1 MTLRDELVTALL
13 SVTSLSR
20 NKDPIG
26 GNMASAGRV
35 TYREV
40 FGVAEFRSLWFAELF
55 SIFGDQ
61 LARVAL
67 SVLVFTETRS
77 ATLTGLTYALTYA
90 PSLLGGIFLTGF
102 ADRFPRRTV
111 MVVVDLLRAA
121 LIALVAVP
129 VLPFWVLCVLVGA
142 VSLLNPPFKAAQ
154 LALLPQILEGDRF
167 VVGMAIRSM
176 TVQSAQLAG
185 FAGGGL
191 LLTALEPHI
200 ALALDAVTFVISALF
215 VRFGLATRP
224 AAASGEKRKSF
235 FSSIGSGGKIV
246 FASAGLRSLLLF
258 TWLMGLL
265 PVYEGI
271 AAPYV
276 ASSGGGPEVIGLL
289 LAADPIGSVIGAFI
303 YSRWVPA
310 HVRPK
315 LIGPLSALTAVPLLL
330 CFLQPGPLSSIVLF
344 VVSGGLG
351 TVALMQATASLTLA
365 VPDESRAQVMGLS
378 NTGLTTTMGVSPLIG
393 GVLADQAGAQTTVG
407 VFGLAG
413 LVLTVP
419 LAVAWAK
426 TLKETPE
433 KWVEHDD
440 ARAEH

>member
-1 MTLRDELVTALL
+1 MTALL

-20 NKDPIG
+20 IKDPIG
-26 GNMASAGRV
+26 GSMASAGRV

-40 FGVAEFRSLWFAELF
+40 FGVSEFRSLWFAELF

-67 SVLVFTETRS
+67 SVLVFNETRS

-129 VLPFWVLCVLVGA
+129 VLPFWMLCVLVGA

-154 LALLPQILEGDRF
+154 LALLPQILTGDRF

-185 FAGGGL
+185 FAGGGFL
-191 LLTALEPHI
+191 LIALEPHI
-200 ALALDAVTFVISALF
+200 ALALDAVTFLISAVF
-215 VRFGLATRP
+215 VRLGLATRP

-235 FSSIGSGGKIV
+235 FASIGSGGKIV
-246 FASAGLRSLLLF
+246 FASSGLRSLLLF

-276 ASSGGGPEVIGLL
+276 AASGGGPEIIGLL
-289 LAADPIGSVIGAFI
+289 LAADPLGSVIGAFI

-310 HVRPK
+310 HIRPK

-330 CFLQPGPLSSIVLF
+330 CFLQPGPWSSVVLF
-344 VVSGGLG
+344 VICGGLG

-393 GVLADQAGAQTTVG
+393 GIMADRIGAPSTVG

-413 LVLTVP
+413 LVLAVP
-419 LAVAWAK
+419 LAMAWAK
-426 TLKETPE
+426 SLRETPDR
-433 KWVEHDD
+433 WIEHDG

>member
-1 MTLRDELVTALL
+1 
-13 SVTSLSR
+13 
-20 NKDPIG
+20 
-26 GNMASAGRV
+26 MASAERV
-35 TYREV
+35 TYRQV
-40 FGVAEFRSLWFAELF
+40 FGIAEFRSLWFAELF

-185 FAGGGL
+185 FAGGGFM
-191 LLTALEPHI
+191 LTALEPHI
-200 ALALDAVTFVISALF
+200 ALALDAVTFLISALF
-215 VRFGLATRP
+215 VRLGLASRP
-224 AAASGEKRKSF
+224 AAAAGEKRKSF
-235 FSSIGSGGKIV
+235 FASIGSGGKIA
-246 FASAGLRSLLLF
+246 FAGSGPRALMLF

-276 ASSGGGPEVIGLL
+276 AASGGGPETIGLL
-289 LAADPIGSVIGAFI
+289 LAADPLGSVIGAFI

-315 LIGPLSALTAVPLLL
+315 LIGPLSALTAIPLLL
-330 CFLQPGPLSSIVLF
+330 CFLQPGPLSSVALF
-344 VVSGGLG
+344 IVSGGLG
-351 TVALMQATASLTLA
+351 TVALMQATASLTVA

-413 LVLTVP
+413 LILTVP

-426 TLKETPE
+426 SLRATPDR
-433 KWVEHDD
+433 WIEHDS